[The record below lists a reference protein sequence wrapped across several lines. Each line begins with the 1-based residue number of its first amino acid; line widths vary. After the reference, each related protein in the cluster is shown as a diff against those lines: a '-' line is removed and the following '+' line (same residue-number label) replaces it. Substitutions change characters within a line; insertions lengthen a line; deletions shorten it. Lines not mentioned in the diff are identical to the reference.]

1 MEVKL
6 SEHGLTEYGFQGH
19 NNSSCPCSF
28 WIDLSLAVNYVC
40 VISGILHMPCFKPLI
55 IFVKCCCVDLA
66 HSIDAELIRWPYCL
80 LGMWLELIKWHRQQH
95 LFYKAGLVS
104 QNFEFS
110 NLQLTNGMKHNF
122 VPYKDFQFWW

>member
-1 MEVKL
+1 MILLWRKGTDICQNHYWASLVIYFPEIEMKL
-6 SEHGLTEYGFQGH
+6 FEHSLTEYGFQSH
-19 NNSSCPCSF
+19 NNASCFCRF

-66 HSIDAELIRWPYCL
+66 HSIDAELIRWLYCL

-95 LFYKAGLVS
+95 LFCKASLV
-104 QNFEFS
+104 
-110 NLQLTNGMKHNF
+110 
-122 VPYKDFQFWW
+122 P